1 MAARD
6 FVTSA
11 RYFGNISRGMSVLGL
26 SEEKGIL
33 FELFFVAK
41 RHVKEWKSG
50 EKNSKRSQFKER
62 AVKQQ
67 SNKTILSF
75 EGIVLYM
82 PESL

>member
-1 MAARD
+1 
-6 FVTSA
+6 
-11 RYFGNISRGMSVLGL
+11 
-26 SEEKGIL
+26 L

-50 EKNSKRSQFKER
+50 EKNSKWSKFKER
-62 AVKQQ
+62 AVEQQ
-67 SNKTILSF
+67 TYKAILSF